1 MNSLAN
7 WLVKRWYAASPG
19 ALKLFLPLE
28 KLFILLAK
36 RRRQAYLTGKK
47 PSYQSPVP
55 VIIVGNLHVGGSGK
69 SPIVAALAKHL
80 TGLGYTC
87 GIVSRGYGGKATNY
101 PLLVTPSSDANQ
113 VGDEPLMLAQQ
124 TGLPVAVSPKR
135 PEAAQ
140 LLIAKGCN
148 LILADDGLQHYALQR
163 HLELVVLDAQRGW
176 GNNHCLPVGP
186 LREPAQRLAEVD
198 WLLIQQ
204 PAINKTAHLDSPAA
218 PPFLTPQLP
227 QVRLKNLPI
236 NYLLAV
242 SHWRNLAGTVSED
255 LPFAA
260 GQQVN
265 ALAAISQPEKF
276 FTQLEGLG
284 LKVNRHPKADHA
296 PLSQQDLNLAAS
308 PLPLVITAKDAVKF
322 LPLITTAKLTP
333 AKQEE
338 ILANTWVLEIA
349 AQLPAEFL
357 QQLTACINALAKP
370 A

>member
-19 ALKLFLPLE
+19 ALKLLLPLE
-28 KLFILLAK
+28 KLFIFLAQ
-36 RRRQAYLTGKK
+36 RRRQAYITGKK
-47 PSYQSPVP
+47 LSYQSPVP

-80 TGLGYTC
+80 TSLGYKC
-87 GIVSRGYGGKATNY
+87 GIVSRGYGGKAASY
-101 PLLVTPSSDANQ
+101 PVFVTPNSNASQ

-140 LLIAKGCN
+140 LLIEKGCN

-204 PAINKTAHLDSPAA
+204 PAINKTAHLDNPAA

-227 QVRLKNLPI
+227 QVPLKHPPV
-236 NYLLAV
+236 NYALAV
-242 SHWRNLAGTVSED
+242 SHWRNLAGAVREN

-276 FTQLEGLG
+276 FAQLESLG
-284 LKVNRHPKADHA
+284 LKVSRHPKADHA
-296 PLSQQDLNLAAS
+296 PLNQQDLNLAANQ
-308 PLPLVITAKDAVKF
+308 LPLVITAKDAVKF
-322 LPLITTAKLTP
+322 LPLITAAKLAP

-338 ILANTWVLEIA
+338 ILANTWVLEVT
-349 AQLPAEFL
+349 AQLPPEFL
-357 QQLTACINALAKP
+357 QQLEARLSKL
-370 A
+370 